1 MLMQLVCV
9 DRRYQRMNC
18 FNVRELQ
25 GNLKRKFFTY
35 LVNSND
41 HRDFLNQSILGMRFK
56 TNNNL
61 AVTPDMEAFYNF
73 GTTKTSKVKTFEF
86 INVYSDVNTYF
97 SSIITNLVNIFSM
110 PNVNLFNLFPNVTLY
125 LKSVVDV
132 ITSINVYSLST
143 TFSISHITTDLIS
156 SNLTHFNF
164 FSTKQTSLNESTT
177 LRASLKETTFYNSE
191 NITNRLR

>member
-1 MLMQLVCV
+1 
-9 DRRYQRMNC
+9 
-18 FNVRELQ
+18 
-25 GNLKRKFFTY
+25 
-35 LVNSND
+35 
-41 HRDFLNQSILGMRFK
+41 
-56 TNNNL
+56 
-61 AVTPDMEAFYNF
+61 
-73 GTTKTSKVKTFEF
+73 
-86 INVYSDVNTYF
+86 
-97 SSIITNLVNIFSM
+97 M

-156 SNLTHFNF
+156 SNLTHFSF

-191 NITNRLR
+191 NITNIDSNSNTTSSLSEVSNSYRFNRFSNPLISYDYKCGHYLGI